1 MKPARLIVLAIALVA
16 GGIAAWLASGSRAPE
31 PPKPAPAP
39 PPLATVEVLVAKSD
53 LGVGQVV
60 GEQDVGWQ
68 IWPADA
74 ANSSFIKKSDRPD
87 AIKDFVGAIV
97 RSAVAAGEPI
107 RDSKVVIA
115 KNGGRGPATGHA
127 RDIAGRRA
135 RHRRRRLHPAQ
146 RSRRCGA
153 HAPRQDG
160 GKDYR
165 R

>member
-16 GGIAAWLASGSRAPE
+16 GGIAAWLASGSRAHE

-74 ANSSFIKKSDRPD
+74 AIRASSKSPTARTPSRISS
-87 AIKDFVGAIV
+87 A
-97 RSAVAAGEPI
+97 RSCAARSP
-107 RDSKVVIA
+107 
-115 KNGGRGPATGHA
+115 PA
-127 RDIAGRRA
+127 
-135 RHRRRRLHPAQ
+135 
-146 RSRRCGA
+146 SRYA
-153 HAPRQDG
+153 TQ
-160 GKDYR
+160 
-165 R
+165 